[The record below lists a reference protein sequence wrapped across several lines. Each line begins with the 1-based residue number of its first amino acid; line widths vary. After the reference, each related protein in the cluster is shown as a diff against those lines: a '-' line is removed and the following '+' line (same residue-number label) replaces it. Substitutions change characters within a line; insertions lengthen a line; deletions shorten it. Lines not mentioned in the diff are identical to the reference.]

1 MSTVYLLLVANNS
14 VSNFLK
20 IVFEV
25 LLLKTKY
32 IWASLAKCLW
42 TRSRKCTGWLFRRSL
57 VRRRRPQKIFRRQ
70 SRDRPFSTTT
80 VPTTTRPPPIG
91 GNEVSLSSA
100 RPKSRNRRSW
110 KWIELSRWQC
120 YKRFFVTYC
129 ATECL
134 LLVSLLLGNSHIYE

>member
-25 LLLKTKY
+25 LVLKTKN
-32 IWASLAKCLW
+32 IWASFAKCLW

-57 VRRRRPQKIFRRQ
+57 GRRRRSQKIFRRQ

-110 KWIELSRWQC
+110 KWIELSRCQC

-129 ATECL
+129 ATVFAL
-134 LLVSLLLGNSHIYE
+134 LASLFLGKSNMCE